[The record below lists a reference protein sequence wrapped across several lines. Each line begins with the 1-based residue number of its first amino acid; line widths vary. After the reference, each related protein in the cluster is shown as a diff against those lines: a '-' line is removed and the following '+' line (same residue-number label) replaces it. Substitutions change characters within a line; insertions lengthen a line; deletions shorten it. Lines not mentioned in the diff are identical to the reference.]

1 MADSVT
7 VPLGLVKPEPGASSG
22 TWGPKLNTDW
32 DEVAELFDGSGGHR
46 HSGGT
51 GDAPPITPAGLT
63 GLTSN
68 GLAARTSGSTFTPR
82 QLASGSGIAVT
93 NPDGVAGN
101 PTIALDATTQ
111 AIIAGLGKN
120 PIYPVH
126 ALSSMSGTVNLDTV
140 TYSYF
145 YGIATGNV
153 TLALT
158 GGLTTGF
165 LYIGVLELTN
175 GGAYTITYPSGSEW
189 TAGSPPSLS
198 PSGTDVLVYST
209 RDAGATIYWS
219 LRLSNAS

>member
-32 DEVAELFDGSGGHR
+32 DEVAALFDGSSGHR
-46 HSGGT
+46 HTGGT
-51 GDAPPITPAGLT
+51 GDAPTIAPAGLT
-63 GLTSN
+63 GLNSN
-68 GLAARTSGSTFTPR
+68 GIVGRTSSSTFTP
-82 QLASGSGIAVT
+82 LTITAGANITVT
-93 NPDGVAGN
+93 NGNGVAGN
-101 PTIALDATTQ
+101 PTIALDSATQ
-111 AIIAGLGKN
+111 AIITGLGKN

-145 YGIATGNV
+145 YGTVTGTT
-153 TLALT
+153 TLAIT
-158 GGLTTGF
+158 GGLTSGV
-165 LYIGVLELTN
+165 LYIGVLEVTN
-175 GGAYTITYPSGSEW
+175 AGAFTLNYPSGSKW

-198 PSGTDVLVYST
+198 ASGTDILVYTT

-219 LRLSNAS
+219 LRVSNAS